1 MGLTQGPMAAMVAD
15 VAPKELRGTAFGIF
29 NLASGL
35 ALFFASVIAG
45 GLWDGI
51 GPSATFFA
59 GAGVTLIAL
68 AALVGYATAGS
79 YESRRR

>member
-51 GPSATFFA
+51 GPSRH
-59 GAGVTLIAL
+59 LL
-68 AALVGYATAGS
+68 
-79 YESRRR
+79 RRRRCYLDCLGRVGRLRDGGVL